1 MDVFRN
7 KIVLLGSA
15 AAGKSSLCYR
25 FIDRNFRQT
34 IGAAFHTKT
43 VELKAG
49 GLMKLDI
56 WDTAL

>member
-1 MDVFRN
+1 MLSTMEVFRN

-15 AAGKSSLCYR
+15 AAGKSSLYYR

-49 GLMKLDI
+49 WADE
-56 WDTAL
+56 T